1 MFANL
6 TQFLTKIWLLQME
19 VAFVIIISYDDNEN
33 GGMAGKDSRKRQHL
47 PG

>member
-1 MFANL
+1 
-6 TQFLTKIWLLQME
+6 ME
-19 VAFVIIISYDDNEN
+19 VAFVMIVISYDDNEN